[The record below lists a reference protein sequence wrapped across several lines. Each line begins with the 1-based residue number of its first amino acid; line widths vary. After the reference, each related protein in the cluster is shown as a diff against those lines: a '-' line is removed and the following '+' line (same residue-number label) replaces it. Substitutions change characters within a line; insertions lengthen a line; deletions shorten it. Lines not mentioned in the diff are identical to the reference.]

1 MHGKKKWMSK
11 KFIVILLSGA
21 ALFGFPAVASA
32 ENQTIFA
39 DDDILYYSED
49 YEEVKQL
56 NDEIEADLEYV
67 LKDEG
72 IDADVELDEE
82 FYKKAVKAYINPG
95 IVGLGTDG
103 ESSILERLGEC
114 QYQWIFTYKDKYVV
128 EVSKGAEVTDEMR
141 QELSEEILEEATER
155 EGKWYVSAYGGG
167 QYDSDL
173 IEIAENNAS
182 DPEGY
187 DRVVVLGGE
196 LGFQAPV
203 ALAFKDGKAAEFISL
218 GEYAYEAMPD
228 VKSLSFSEA
237 VNNALEITVFPSG
250 FGGNSGAGAAQGVNA
265 GVIALAAA
273 VCAAAAAAG
282 GLYFWRR
289 KKSA

>member
-82 FYKKAVKAYINPG
+82 FYKKAVSG
-95 IVGLGTDG
+95 IRT
-103 ESSILERLGEC
+103 I
-114 QYQWIFTYKDKYVV
+114 
-128 EVSKGAEVTDEMR
+128 
-141 QELSEEILEEATER
+141 
-155 EGKWYVSAYGGG
+155 
-167 QYDSDL
+167 
-173 IEIAENNAS
+173 
-182 DPEGY
+182 
-187 DRVVVLGGE
+187 
-196 LGFQAPV
+196 
-203 ALAFKDGKAAEFISL
+203 
-218 GEYAYEAMPD
+218 
-228 VKSLSFSEA
+228 
-237 VNNALEITVFPSG
+237 
-250 FGGNSGAGAAQGVNA
+250 
-265 GVIALAAA
+265 
-273 VCAAAAAAG
+273 
-282 GLYFWRR
+282 
-289 KKSA
+289 KKSPADEAGDFAFSDFSQP